1 VSDQR
6 TRPERQRS
14 AEFVADHLRRQIT
27 LGIVP
32 AGSALPTERHMAE
45 TFRVARSTVRAA
57 TNVLLAEQLIEKR
70 LGRLGGAFVLELR
83 NDGPRFQALIDRL
96 KESRAAV
103 EDMLVYRQIVEPAI
117 AEQAARS
124 RREMDLV
131 LLDDVLGGLAAAAT
145 EDDEMKLDTTL
156 HMLIARASHNR
167 VLIESDERIRITLG
181 DALRLLPSSE
191 LWKDRMGAEHSA
203 IVAAIR
209 QGDPV
214 AARRAALRHI
224 DHTEQGIRSL
234 LATL

>member
-1 VSDQR
+1 MSEQR
-6 TRPERQRS
+6 THPRRS

-27 LGIVP
+27 LGIVA
-32 AGSALPTERHMAE
+32 AGSALPTERNMAE

-83 NDGPRFQALIDRL
+83 NDGPRLQAIIDRL
-96 KESRAAV
+96 KESKAAV
-103 EDMLVYRQIVEPAI
+103 EDMLVYRRIVEPAI
-117 AEQAARS
+117 AEEAARS
-124 RREMDLV
+124 RTDMDLA
-131 LLDDVLGGLAAAAT
+131 LLDKALASLAAAET

-156 HMLIARASHNR
+156 HMHVARASRNR
-167 VLIESDERIRITLG
+167 FLIDSDERVRMTLN
-181 DALRLLPSSE
+181 DALRLLPSSD
-191 LWKDRMGAEHSA
+191 LWRDRMGAEHSA

-209 QGDPV
+209 LGNAP

-224 DHTEQGIRSL
+224 DHTEQGITSL

>member
-1 VSDQR
+1 VSEQR
-6 TRPERQRS
+6 TRPRRS

-32 AGSALPTERHMAE
+32 AGSALPSERNMAE

-83 NDGPRFQALIDRL
+83 NDGPRLQAIIDRL
-96 KESRAAV
+96 KESKAAV
-103 EDMLVYRQIVEPAI
+103 EDMLAYRRIVEPAT
-117 AEQAARS
+117 AEEAARS
-124 RREMDLV
+124 RTDNDLT
-131 LLDDVLGGLAAAAT
+131 LLDRALASLAAAET
-145 EDDEMKLDTTL
+145 EDDEMQLDTTL
-156 HMLIARASHNR
+156 HMYVARASRNR
-167 VLIESDERIRITLG
+167 FLIESDERVRMTLN
-181 DALRLLPSSE
+181 DALRLLPSSD
-191 LWKDRMGAEHSA
+191 LWRDRMGAEHAA

-209 QGDPV
+209 MGNAP

-224 DHTEQGIRSL
+224 DHTEQGITSL

>member
-1 VSDQR
+1 VSEQR
-6 TRPERQRS
+6 TRVRRS

-96 KESRAAV
+96 RESRAAV
-103 EDMLVYRQIVEPAI
+103 DDMLRYRRIVEPAI
-117 AEQAARS
+117 AEEAARS
-124 RREMDLV
+124 RSELDLA
-131 LLDDVLGGLAAAAT
+131 LLQDALSSLAVAET

-156 HMLIARASHNR
+156 HMRVARASHNQF
-167 VLIESDERIRITLG
+167 LIESDERVRMTLN
-181 DALRLLPSSE
+181 DALRLLPSSD
-191 LWKDRMGAEHSA
+191 LWKDRMGSEHSA

-209 QGDPV
+209 VGNT
-214 AARRAALRHI
+214 ATARRAALRHI
-224 DHTEQGIRSL
+224 DHSEQGIKSL